1 VPGISNGDAY
11 GAAAEEVKPEEIVD
25 FSSNVSP
32 APLAAAGGA
41 AEALRR
47 ALQDALQCL
56 SEPPDPE
63 ARKLRCRAAEVYG
76 VSPDGLLVGNGV
88 NEFLYAI
95 PRGLRPRR
103 VVMPAPCC
111 TDYWRASDFAGAE
124 SEGVLC
130 SEAKEFAL
138 DPAQIEMRLGGADL
152 VFLGNPGDPTGTAT
166 PAEAIRALTKKFS
179 GVAFVVDESYVEF
192 VPEAFGASVLGAPL
206 PANVIV
212 LRSPAALYGLAGL
225 RLAFLFAARTLIEQ
239 VQAAREPNAVGAP
252 ALRAGEAL
260 LASAPEPA
268 ALREPVI
275 AERERVRDGL
285 SRLAG
290 IRVFRSQAN
299 FLLMKTT
306 RPGLT
311 ATQLCERLIK
321 RRVLIRNVAGYRGLD
336 GRFARVSI
344 RSAAD
349 NDHLLTAFSEALTE
363 SAK

>member
-1 VPGISNGDAY
+1 VAGMTDGDVS
-11 GAAAEEVKPEEIVD
+11 GAAAEGLNAEPILD
-25 FSSNVSP
+25 FSANVNP
-32 APLAAAGGA
+32 APP
-41 AEALRR
+41 AEALRQG
-47 ALQDALQCL
+47 LLDALQCL
-56 SEPPDPE
+56 SHPPDPE
-63 ARKLRCRAAEVYG
+63 AKKLRRRAAEVYG
-76 VSPDGLLVGNGV
+76 VSPDEVLVGNGV
-88 NEFLYAI
+88 SEFLYAI

-111 TDYWRASDFAGAE
+111 TDYWRASDYAGAE

-130 SEAKEFAL
+130 SEANEFAL

-152 VFLGNPGDPTGTAT
+152 VFLGNPGDPTGVAT
-166 PAEAIRALTKKFS
+166 PAEAIRALAKKFS
-179 GVAFVVDESYVEF
+179 GLAFVVDESYVEF
-192 VPEAFGASVLGAPL
+192 VPEALGASLLGAPL
-206 PANVIV
+206 PGNVIV
-212 LRSPAALYGLAGL
+212 LRSPTAIHGLPGL
-225 RLAFLFAARTLIEQ
+225 RLAFLFAGRTLVEQ

-252 ALRAGEAL
+252 ALCAGGAL
-260 LASAPEPA
+260 LDGAAEAP
-268 ALREPVI
+268 ALRAPVI

-311 ATQLCERLIK
+311 ASQLCERLIK

-336 GRFARVSI
+336 GRFARVSV

-349 NDHLLTAFSEALTE
+349 NDRLLTAFSEALAE